1 LGSTLASWMVAGGRP
16 LLPEA
21 TRGVMLPL
29 LAVTEPTLLALGLA
43 SGFMLPLVWRQD
55 ASHDMRLPTR
65 LLGCADE
72 VLQVVGTALR
82 RELRWGLALG
92 PGLDADLSG
101 LDAEMTW
108 GSAWTTLA
116 AGLFVAASGGQPD
129 LRVFSTAAYDAEYVE
144 ARGVRG
150 IAEKLDAIAR
160 IERGSQQGCA
170 VFVAAAN
177 AEEAREVVA
186 ERGWAWL
193 KVEVYPVRSSMDD
206 QGWSVRTLLQSHLDL
221 LATPP
226 EDGARLVQWVNEATL
241 SFARRERYYLDV
253 VETLSARLGEVSGGR
268 FARGETLMV
277 AAGDR
282 GFNQAALLALTL
294 RPSRLIVTYQGPK
307 SEEQAGRLLGWL
319 EGRADWQDVWTC
331 IVEITEPPT
340 GGVVAALVEALGAEQ
355 RAVVDVTGGTR
366 AMLWAMMEAGRR
378 VGAQITY
385 ISHRTPGRAT
395 YGEER
400 LLVYDEVVGLGR
412 EVE

>member
-1 LGSTLASWMVAGGRP
+1 M
-16 LLPEA
+16 
-21 TRGVMLPL
+21 
-29 LAVTEPTLLALGLA
+29 
-43 SGFMLPLVWRQD
+43 
-55 ASHDMRLPTR
+55 
-65 LLGCADE
+65 
-72 VLQVVGTALR
+72 
-82 RELRWGLALG
+82 
-92 PGLDADLSG
+92 
-101 LDAEMTW
+101 
-108 GSAWTTLA
+108 
-116 AGLFVAASGGQPD
+116 VAASGGQPD
-129 LRVFSTAAYDAEYVE
+129 LRVFSTAAYDVEHAE
-144 ARGVRG
+144 ASGVSG
-150 IAEKLDAIAR
+150 IAAKLDAIAR
-160 IERGSQQGCA
+160 LDRGAQQGCV

-177 AEEAREVVA
+177 AEEARGVVA
-186 ERGWAWL
+186 SRGWGWL

-206 QGWSVRTLLQSHLDL
+206 RGWSVRTLLQSHLDL

-226 EDGARLVQWVNEATL
+226 EDAERLVQWVNEATL
-241 SFARRERYYLDV
+241 SFTRRERYYPELVD
-253 VETLSARLGEVSGGR
+253 LLAARLREGDGAR
-268 FARGETLMV
+268 FERGQTLMV
-277 AAGDR
+277 AVGDR
-282 GFNQAALLALTL
+282 SFNQAALLALTL